1 MSSGDSDRRTEGGAA
16 VDGAPPTPALTPADR
31 LRGLTAC
38 LVFATV
44 GFLTSMGMPL
54 MVSALIVEY
63 HYSDGEAGYVAS
75 AEYCGMLLAAV
86 VVSSLILRV
95 SRRRLALVAIAIA
108 VSANLLS
115 LVVHGLP
122 AVIPIRLLSGLG
134 CGMAYA
140 VSVAILA
147 GTVNI
152 VRNFMF
158 LQFANSITNV
168 VILYTFPPIMTRF
181 GLVGM
186 FVSYTALLLLTA
198 LAIRGLPEREESQIS
213 RPLRAARDI
222 PHRPILWVC
231 LFAVFSFYLMIGAY
245 WAYLVPLGTAI
256 GYDAAFVG
264 HLLSWGILLS
274 LVSCLTAYRLS
285 RRLGQSRPL
294 LFALGII
301 AVTFWVTAAWF
312 GPLTFIVGLALVNFF
327 WNFTDIYQFG
337 TIASIDPSGV
347 FASRIQGAQ
356 MLGYVVSPAMA
367 GWLLDHHLGFARLLA
382 LFGSYVAAAFITYS
396 AVYLVTRQCFAITS
410 PSAARQIS

>member
-1 MSSGDSDRRTEGGAA
+1 LIDAAVSSGE
-16 VDGAPPTPALTPADR
+16 PALTEADQP
-31 LRGLTAC
+31 RGLIAC

-54 MVSALIVEY
+54 MVSALIAEY
-63 HYSDGEAGYVAS
+63 HYSEGQAGYVAS

-95 SRRRLALVAIAIA
+95 SRRRLALTAIAIA
-108 VSANLLS
+108 VSANLAS
-115 LVVHGLP
+115 LLVHELP
-122 AVIPIRLLSGLG
+122 AVISIRLLSGLG

-168 VILYTFPPIMTRF
+168 VVLYTFPPVMARF
-181 GLVGM
+181 GLAGM
-186 FVSYTALLLLTA
+186 LASYTVLLLLTA
-198 LAIRGLPEREESQIS
+198 LAIRTLPERRAAQSS
-213 RPLRAARDI
+213 HPVRAARDI
-222 PHRPILWVC
+222 PHRPTLWVC

-245 WAYLVPLGTAI
+245 WAYLVPLGQAI
-256 GYDAAFVG
+256 GYDAAFVS

-285 RRLGQSRPL
+285 KRLGQSRPL
-294 LFALGII
+294 LFALGAI
-301 AVTFWVTAAWF
+301 AVTFWVSAAWF
-312 GPLTFIVGLALVNFF
+312 GPPMFIAGLVLVNFF

-337 TIASIDPSGV
+337 TIARIDPSGV

-367 GWLLDHHLGFARLLA
+367 GWLLDHHLGYARLLA
-382 LFGSYVAAAFITYS
+382 LFGSYVAAAFISYS
-396 AVYLVTRQCFAITS
+396 AVYLATRRPLALTA
-410 PSAARQIS
+410 PSVASEAARELE